1 MANII
6 FDAGKIKVMEFLKK
20 LSRYAGLSDSYSEEI
35 WREFMK
41 HPHIYQEFEYYIDH
55 HELLG
60 RYQIKGYNILD
71 CYVWQRINYIFRYLD
86 RGKIENECNEESM
99 VLMAF
104 DFFMKMEDDPVPYL
118 EKLDEDLGRDKMR

>member
-6 FDAGKIKVMEFLKK
+6 FDAGKIKVMEFLGR
-20 LSRYAGLSDSYSEEI
+20 LSRYAGLSENYSEEI

-41 HPHIYQEFEYYIDH
+41 HPHIYKEFEYYIDH

-60 RYQIKGYNILD
+60 AYAIEGYNILD

-104 DFFMKMEDDPVPYL
+104 DFFMKMEDNPAPYL

>member
-6 FDAGKIKVMEFLKK
+6 YDAGKIKAMEFLEK
-20 LSRYAGLSDSYSEEI
+20 LSRYAGLSESYSREI
-35 WREFMK
+35 CGALLK
-41 HPHIYQEFEYYIDH
+41 HPRIYREFEYYIDH

-60 RYQIKGYNILD
+60 KYEIRGYNILD

-104 DFFMKMEDDPVPYL
+104 DFFMKMEDDPVPYM
-118 EKLDEDLGRDKMR
+118 EKLDEDLVRDKMR

>member
-1 MANII
+1 
-6 FDAGKIKVMEFLKK
+6 
-20 LSRYAGLSDSYSEEI
+20 
-35 WREFMK
+35 MK

>member
-6 FDAGKIKVMEFLKK
+6 FDAGKIKVMEFLGK
-20 LSRYAGLSDSYSEEI
+20 LSLYAGLSESYSEEI

-41 HPHIYQEFEYYIDH
+41 HPSIYKEFEYYIDH

-60 RYQIKGYNILD
+60 KYEIQGYNILD